1 LLLDFRRIKVLQYE
15 VAARSPPRSS
25 NALKYGFVTLVVK
38 CPISSAA
45 DAATAAAAL
54 LEAVAVGDLTPS
66 EASEV
71 GKLIEAYVKAL
82 EAADFAE
89 RLDKLEAGEA

>member
-1 LLLDFRRIKVLQYE
+1 MNL
-15 VAARSPPRSS
+15 AARSPPRSS

-38 CPISSAA
+38 RPISNAA
-45 DAATAAAAL
+45 GAATLAAAL

-82 EAADFAE
+82 EATDFAE